1 MDVRKTGRFIA
12 NLRHEKGLTQKE
24 LADEL
29 SVSDKAVSRWET
41 GKGYPDI
48 PSLVAISEFFSV
60 SINEIIYAE
69 KITTP
74 EVEKNV
80 QIEIAKA
87 YVGETIKKKRISKL
101 AVAGFIVAG
110 VCSIL
115 IIIYIALIAFNIKGQ
130 ISNYY
135 ADYGKCYIA
144 DDYNSLTF
152 EGKRYVSVDIGMTS
166 VMTGNEKI
174 CSAYNKGTGPVS
186 SLFYADKVYP
196 VIGCENYDIIYLSTD
211 YDENKSD
218 VFIAEDKVEHYL
230 DVLEMCE
237 FTDYVAEMITQDG
250 KSFTVELNPDLSEY
264 IDNLTIDNVTDSVDS
279 FTMRSRGDETV
290 EVFKKQKN
298 SPFHKNI
305 GMLFRK
311 GGEYYWSFT
320 YSTGKDF
327 YKYYYYDYGP
337 VYVIDDKFDLILDE
351 LFSRQLNKTLE

>member
-144 DDYNSLTF
+144 DDYDSLTF
-152 EGKRYVSVDIGMTS
+152 EGKRYV
-166 VMTGNEKI
+166 
-174 CSAYNKGTGPVS
+174 
-186 SLFYADKVYP
+186 
-196 VIGCENYDIIYLSTD
+196 
-211 YDENKSD
+211 
-218 VFIAEDKVEHYL
+218 
-230 DVLEMCE
+230 
-237 FTDYVAEMITQDG
+237 
-250 KSFTVELNPDLSEY
+250 
-264 IDNLTIDNVTDSVDS
+264 
-279 FTMRSRGDETV
+279 
-290 EVFKKQKN
+290 
-298 SPFHKNI
+298 
-305 GMLFRK
+305 
-311 GGEYYWSFT
+311 
-320 YSTGKDF
+320 
-327 YKYYYYDYGP
+327 
-337 VYVIDDKFDLILDE
+337 
-351 LFSRQLNKTLE
+351 